1 MQIHP
6 RMNDSQSFWTRNQ
19 LHNRQGRNWGRGRW
33 GRAPPPAF
41 FTLAK
46 DMPKKRGAALFNF
59 NNSIVRMTLHG
70 FKTKFAATHLSYKV
84 IDQIHYTHMDP

>member
-1 MQIHP
+1 MTVKA
-6 RMNDSQSFWTRNQ
+6 F
-19 LHNRQGRNWGRGRW
+19 GREINSITDRGATGGGDAGGW
-33 GRAPPPAF
+33 
-41 FTLAK
+41 
-46 DMPKKRGAALFNF
+46 PKKRGAALFNF